1 MRRGDAPR
9 YAYANTNTPPRLT
22 GSSGVASPGQQD
34 ANLPTLKMFRT
45 RKIAEANGCLFP
57 DVRKEP
63 KSERYRQKC
72 LREARRQ
79 ATVNLVSLQ
88 HAGHRQT
95 SCPEM
100 DETPS
105 HWQPALPVL
114 RTSADFMPM
123 CRRSGAA
130 VQGRPFPFHRHCRKS
145 GLGNVADGTASAFN
159 YVEIA
164 TRGTN
169 QQSLFLTAPGCWP
182 SRPYRRLPLTASSSS
197 RAGARTTE
205 REAAF

>member
-1 MRRGDAPR
+1 
-9 YAYANTNTPPRLT
+9 
-22 GSSGVASPGQQD
+22 
-34 ANLPTLKMFRT
+34 
-45 RKIAEANGCLFP
+45 
-57 DVRKEP
+57 
-63 KSERYRQKC
+63 
-72 LREARRQ
+72 
-79 ATVNLVSLQ
+79 LQ

-114 RTSADFMPM
+114 RTSADFMPL

-130 VQGRPFPFHRHCRKS
+130 VQGRPFPFHRHCRES
-145 GLGNVADGTASAFN
+145 GIGNVADGTASAFN

-182 SRPYRRLPLTASSSS
+182 SCPYRRLPLPASSSS
-197 RAGARTTE
+197 RAGDRPAERKRHSDRKVSIWRNGLPRHRGSKTVSPVTFSMSPRRCLPSRFSFYPPLWLARSSPSPAE
-205 REAAF
+205 HR

>member
-79 ATVNLVSLQ
+79 AT
-88 HAGHRQT
+88 GK
-95 SCPEM
+95 SC
-100 DETPS
+100 
-105 HWQPALPVL
+105 LL
-114 RTSADFMPM
+114 
-123 CRRSGAA
+123 
-130 VQGRPFPFHRHCRKS
+130 
-145 GLGNVADGTASAFN
+145 
-159 YVEIA
+159 A
-164 TRGTN
+164 TRGASTD
-169 QQSLFLTAPGCWP
+169 L
-182 SRPYRRLPLTASSSS
+182 LPRDGRDPKPLA
-197 RAGARTTE
+197 ARTACPTNICRFHAIVPAVGGGRSGSAVPFPPPLSQKRPWE
-205 REAAF
+205 CSRRNGQRI